1 MFPKQ
6 KFLLFL
12 HLMNS
17 FNNLKILSVE
27 KNTED
32 SVILSFKIPENLKK
46 PFSFKAGQY
55 ITLEKKINDKI
66 IRRPYSICS
75 SPDENTLKVG
85 IKKVKGGVFSTYA
98 NRNLKA
104 GDFIKV
110 SNPEGKFIYK
120 NIDNSIIAIAAGSG
134 ITPII
139 SIIKTILNKKTL
151 NKIHLLY
158 VNKSPEKTMFY
169 ELLKSLEFENKKRF
183 KITWFFTEA
192 KIKNSENRRIN
203 ESDITKVISN
213 QFLDNLYYLCGPGK
227 MNDFLKNIIIDNKV
241 NPQKIFCELFE
252 NTVSEKIPSSTQEG
266 QLEIIYDNYSNK
278 INFKSSEIL
287 LDSILNNNIDVPY
300 SCQGGVCSS
309 CIARIKKGTIEM
321 KTNQILTDEEINE
334 GLILTCQ
341 SIPKSSSIIIDFD
354 DV

>member
-1 MFPKQ
+1 
-6 KFLLFL
+6 
-12 HLMNS
+12 MNS
-17 FNNLKILSVE
+17 FNDLKILSVE
-27 KNTED
+27 KNTKD
-32 SVILSFKIPENLKK
+32 SVVLSFKIPENLKK
-46 PFSFKAGQY
+46 PFSFEAGQY

-75 SPDENTLKVG
+75 SPDENILKVG
-85 IKKVKGGVFSTYA
+85 IKKIKGGVFSTYA
-98 NRNLKA
+98 NHNLKT

-120 NIDNSIIAIAAGSG
+120 NNNNSIIAIAAGSG

-139 SIIKTILNKKTL
+139 SIIKTILNKKPL
-151 NKIHLLY
+151 SKIHLMY

-183 KITWFFTEA
+183 KITWFFTNA

-213 QFLDNLYYLCGPGK
+213 QFLDNLYYLCGPGN
-227 MNDFLKNIIIDNKV
+227 MNEFLKNILIDNKV
-241 NPQKIFCELFE
+241 NPQKIFSELFE
-252 NTVSEKIPSSTQEG
+252 NKVSEKISSSTQEG

-287 LDSILNNNIDVPY
+287 LDSILNNNINVPY

-309 CIARIKKGTIEM
+309 CIARIKKGQIEM

-341 SIPKSSSIIIDFD
+341 SIPKSNNIIIDFD

>member
-1 MFPKQ
+1 
-6 KFLLFL
+6 
-12 HLMNS
+12 MNS
-17 FNNLKILSVE
+17 FYDLKIISVE
-27 KNTED
+27 KNTKD
-32 SVILSFKIPENLKK
+32 SVILSFEIPENLKK
-46 PFSFKAGQY
+46 TFSFKAGQY
-55 ITLEKKINDKI
+55 ITLENKINDKT

-75 SPDENTLKVG
+75 SPDENILEVG
-85 IKKVKGGVFSTYA
+85 VKKVKGGIFSTYA
-98 NRNLKA
+98 NHNLKN

-120 NIDNSIIAIAAGSG
+120 NNDNSIIAIAAGSG

-139 SIIKTILNKKTL
+139 SIIKTILNDKTSS
-151 NKIHLLY
+151 KIHLMY

-169 ELLKSLEFENKKRF
+169 ELLKSLEYKNKKRF

-192 KIKNSENRRIN
+192 KIKNSKNRRII

-213 QFLDNLYYLCGPGK
+213 QFLDDLYYLCGPGN
-227 MNDFLKNIIIDNKV
+227 MNKVLKNILIDNKV
-241 NPQKIFCELFE
+241 NPQKIFSELFE
-252 NTVSEKIPSSTQEG
+252 NKVSEKISSSIQEG

-309 CIARIKKGTIEM
+309 CIARIKKGKIEM

-341 SIPKSSSIIIDFD
+341 SIPKSNNIIIDFD

>member
-1 MFPKQ
+1 
-6 KFLLFL
+6 
-12 HLMNS
+12 MNS
-17 FNNLKILSVE
+17 FNDLKILSVE

-55 ITLEKKINDKI
+55 ITLEKKINEKI

-75 SPDENTLKVG
+75 SPDENILKVG

-151 NKIHLLY
+151 SKIHLLY

-169 ELLKSLEFENKKRF
+169 ELLKSLELKNKKRF
-183 KITWFFTEA
+183 KITWFFTNA

-203 ESDITKVISN
+203 ESDITKVIAN
-213 QFLDNLYYLCGPGK
+213 QFLDNLYYLCGPGN
-227 MNDFLKNIIIDNKV
+227 MNKVLKNILIDNKV
-241 NPQKIFCELFE
+241 NPQKIFSELFE
-252 NTVSEKIPSSTQEG
+252 NKVSEKISSSMQGG
-266 QLEIIYDNYSNK
+266 QLEIVYDNYSNK

-309 CIARIKKGTIEM
+309 CIARIKKGQVEM

-341 SIPKSSSIIIDFD
+341 SIPKSNNIIIDFD

>member
-1 MFPKQ
+1 
-6 KFLLFL
+6 
-12 HLMNS
+12 MNS
-17 FNNLKILSVE
+17 FNDLKILSVE
-27 KNTED
+27 KNTEN

-46 PFSFKAGQY
+46 TFSFKAGQY

-75 SPDENTLKVG
+75 SPDENILKVG
-85 IKKVKGGVFSTYA
+85 IKKVKGGVFSTFA

-151 NKIHLLY
+151 SKIHLLY

-169 ELLKSLEFENKKRF
+169 ELLKSLEFENNKRF
-183 KITWFFTEA
+183 KITWFFTDA

-227 MNDFLKNIIIDNKV
+227 MNDFLKNILIDYKV

-252 NTVSEKIPSSTQEG
+252 NKVLEKIPSSTQEG

-278 INFKSSEIL
+278 INFQSSEVL

-309 CIARIKKGTIEM
+309 CIARIKKGKIEM